1 MKVYRVKTRLIP
13 LGTKQEIIVSN
24 DIVIGDEERVIE
36 VLERIYTTDKF
47 RIVTFEFHELC
58 AYMGR
63 QIFDLGR
70 IDFPILSKQKNTL
83 TKMIQAWGE
92 SDNSK
97 QRDDAEL
104 VEGLVSFVSKIQ
116 DYAVDVL
123 GIPYDKVFPELEKEA
138 EDFGEMMTPK
148 DFNYWV
154 CMNNPIE
161 DGDTFYAKAP
171 PIVKQALDSFD
182 EHGSMYEECDK
193 VIKRLNEVGYT
204 AEYGLDGQSIFNFW
218 AISEKEK
225 DCGINREDI
234 DKVVNALNYK
244 PLNEAQYKYIFDF
257 YDDTAKNDPT
267 GGWDVWVEQMLVDI
281 EAEKIKESN

>member
-1 MKVYRVKTRLIP
+1 MKVLRVKTRLKP
-13 LGTKQEIIVSN
+13 VGTNQEIIVSN
-24 DIVIGDEERVIE
+24 DIVVGDDERVKN
-36 VLERIYTTDKF
+36 VLERLYTPENF
-47 RIVTFEFHELC
+47 RIITFDFHELC
-58 AYMGR
+58 AYMG
-63 QIFDLGR
+63 QQVFDLGR
-70 IDFPILSKQKNTL
+70 IDWGNLSQQKAILIN
-83 TKMIQAWGE
+83 MIQDWGE
-92 SDNSK
+92 ADDSDQQK
-97 QRDDAEL
+97 DASR
-104 VEGLVSFVSKIQ
+104 VEGLLELIDHIQ
-116 DYAVDVL
+116 DQAVDVL
-123 GIPYDKVFPELEKEA
+123 GFSQEEVFPNLEKEA
-138 EDFGEMMTPK
+138 EDFGEMMTPE

-182 EHGSMYEECDK
+182 EHGSLYEECDK

-218 AISEKEK
+218 AISESEK
-225 DCGINREDI
+225 DCAINREDI

-257 YDDTAKNDPT
+257 YDSIAEQDPT